1 MGVFAL
7 EWGMAKKRAPIE
19 IPIPLDR
26 AEQPCPLCSRKLGSE
41 HVDEHHLV
49 PKSEGGRE
57 KFPIHRVC
65 HTKIHSAFTERE
77 LALGYHDWE
86 ALKGHPEMAKFIAWI
101 AKKPPHFID
110 RNRRSSAKG
119 PR

>member
-1 MGVFAL
+1 
-7 EWGMAKKRAPIE
+7 MAKKRALPE
-19 IPIPLDR
+19 IPTAPDR
-26 AEQPCPLCSRKLGSE
+26 SEAPCPLCSRKLGSE

-49 PKSEGGRE
+49 PKSEGGRD

-77 LALGYHDWE
+77 LAQSYSDWE
-86 ALKGHPEMAKFIAWI
+86 SLKSHPEMAKFIQWV
-101 AKKPPHFID
+101 AKKPSGYIA